1 LESVGSVVDSSGVGI
16 ESLESVGSVAGSSGI
31 GKESLESVSSV
42 IVSSGICLK
51 RIAAD
56 CCIGANRACA
66 LTNGNA
72 VDQRVTIDLKQV
84 AINK

>member
-16 ESLESVGSVAGSSGI
+16 ESLESVGSVAVSSGV
-31 GKESLESVSSV
+31 GEESLESVSSV
-42 IVSSGICLK
+42 AATSGICLK

-66 LTNGNA
+66 PTNGNA
-72 VDQRVTIDLKQV
+72 VYQFGGYL
-84 AINK
+84 